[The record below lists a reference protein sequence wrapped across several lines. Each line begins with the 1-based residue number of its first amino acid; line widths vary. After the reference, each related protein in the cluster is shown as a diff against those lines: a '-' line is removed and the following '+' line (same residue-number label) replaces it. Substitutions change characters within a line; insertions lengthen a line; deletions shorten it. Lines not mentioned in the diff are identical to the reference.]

1 MIQKGTIV
9 YHYSKGKGYIFDI
22 KERRG
27 IGTDLIICEFP
38 SKGLEFITRQALL
51 SGEAEITLR
60 PQARNLNKEKE
71 EIDSLL
77 EGLFRGF

>member
-9 YHYSKGKGYIFDI
+9 YHHSKGKGYIFDI

-27 IGTDLIICEFP
+27 IGMDLIICEFP
-38 SKGLEFITRQALL
+38 LKGLEFITRQALL
-51 SGEAEITLR
+51 SGEAEITLK
-60 PQARNLNKEKE
+60 PQTRRMKNEGQ

-77 EGLFRGF
+77 EGLFRGL